1 LFGEYHEPTTV
12 AEEQDMTAIYLD
24 AACRAAGP
32 ASSQLR
38 DLLAEARRKG
48 SLSGDDIKRALQE
61 LDLTAEQR
69 ENFLACLSH
78 QGVEVLA
85 GAGPVASDDTE
96 SSSADDAMPLDLLE
110 TTPGS
115 EALRQHLTKLAHVPP
130 LSVEEERALAH
141 AIEARDMAAKR
152 QLIEANLRLVVSIAK
167 RYVDRGL
174 PLLNLVQEGSLGL
187 IRATEEYDYRA
198 GQRFSIFARRWIR
211 QAISEALSDSAPV
224 VVPSHHAGQD
234 EQAELPVGAM
244 REVIEAQEIR
254 EVLGVFRGRERQVI
268 ELRFGL
274 KGAPPCSYEEI
285 GQLFRL
291 SRERI
296 EMIETKVLVAL
307 RSGRDSQRWRD
318 FLY

>member
-1 LFGEYHEPTTV
+1 
-12 AEEQDMTAIYLD
+12 
-24 AACRAAGP
+24 
-32 ASSQLR
+32 
-38 DLLAEARRKG
+38 
-48 SLSGDDIKRALQE
+48 
-61 LDLTAEQR
+61 
-69 ENFLACLSH
+69 
-78 QGVEVLA
+78 
-85 GAGPVASDDTE
+85 
-96 SSSADDAMPLDLLE
+96 
-110 TTPGS
+110 
-115 EALRQHLTKLAHVPP
+115 
-130 LSVEEERALAH
+130 
-141 AIEARDMAAKR
+141 MAAKR

-198 GQRFSIFARRWIR
+198 GQRFPTFARRWIR
-211 QAISEALSDSAPV
+211 QAISEALADSAAA

-254 EVLGVFRGRERQVI
+254 EVLGAFRGRERQVV

-285 GQLFRL
+285 GQMFGL

-296 EMIETKVLVAL
+296 EIIETKVLVAL
-307 RSGRDSQRWRD
+307 RSGRDSNVGATLSTEALSCRRGGPPS
-318 FLY
+318 LRT